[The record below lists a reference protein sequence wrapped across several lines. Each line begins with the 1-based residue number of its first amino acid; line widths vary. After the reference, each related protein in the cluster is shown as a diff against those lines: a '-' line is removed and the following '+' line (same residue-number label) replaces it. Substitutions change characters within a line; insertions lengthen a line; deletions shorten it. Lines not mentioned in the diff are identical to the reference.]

1 MFIQTESTPNPNSIK
16 FILDGHDICSEPIE
30 FNSSKECSNSKL
42 ANDLLQIEGVENI
55 LFNKNYISVNKN
67 NFTWDQLKAPILKVI
82 SSHIS
87 SGLPAIENE
96 NTITSSLDNIKF
108 EATDLNTVSKI
119 DSILK
124 LKIRPAIM
132 QDGGDVK
139 FVKYDSGIVYLT
151 LKGSCAGCPSA
162 TLTLKSGIE
171 NLLKGNIPEVK
182 KVEQVT
188 D

>member
-1 MFIQTESTPNPNSIK
+1 M
-16 FILDGHDICSEPIE
+16 
-30 FNSSKECSNSKL
+30 
-42 ANDLLQIEGVENI
+42 
-55 LFNKNYISVNKN
+55 
-67 NFTWDQLKAPILKVI
+67 
-82 SSHIS
+82 
-87 SGLPAIENE
+87 PAIENE